1 METECKK
8 VDVIAESK
16 SSETSEKKNSEKKM
30 DFGDKT
36 GRTRRKL
43 IKMRIQPASVFVD
56 EGEDKIEV
64 GKVRIQALNFQGSA
78 LISSNTKNHN
88 VV

>member
-1 METECKK
+1 METECEKVETNGSDKK
-8 VDVIAESK
+8 CL
-16 SSETSEKKNSEKKM
+16 ETKM

-64 GKVRIQALNFQGSA
+64 GKVRIYIFL
-78 LISSNTKNHN
+78 L
-88 VV
+88 

>member
-1 METECKK
+1 MDTKCEK
-8 VDVIAESK
+8 VKVKAESK
-16 SSETSEKKNSEKKM
+16 ITEKKK

-36 GRTRRKL
+36 GRTRRKM

-64 GKVRIQALNFQGSA
+64 GKVRNFPDSKQNDCKVFK
-78 LISSNTKNHN
+78 LIDF
-88 VV
+88 

>member
-1 METECKK
+1 METECEKVETNGSDKK
-8 VDVIAESK
+8 CL
-16 SSETSEKKNSEKKM
+16 ETKM

-64 GKVRIQALNFQGSA
+64 GKVRIYIFYSK
-78 LISSNTKNHN
+78 LIAFLSILKQDAMNLKLC
-88 VV
+88 

>member
-1 METECKK
+1 MLYWNTHTVCDIHIYSLILRMETKCEK
-8 VDVIAESK
+8 VKVKAESK
-16 SSETSEKKNSEKKM
+16 SSEKKV

-36 GRTRRKL
+36 GRTRRKM

-64 GKVRIQALNFQGSA
+64 GKVRILYQLS
-78 LISSNTKNHN
+78 
-88 VV
+88 

>member
-1 METECKK
+1 METKCKNFEVK
-8 VDVIAESK
+8 TESK
-16 SSETSEKKNSEKKM
+16 NSGKKT

-36 GRTRRKL
+36 GRTRRKM

-64 GKVRIQALNFQGSA
+64 GKVRITS
-78 LISSNTKNHN
+78 
-88 VV
+88 

>member
-1 METECKK
+1 MDTKCEK
-8 VDVIAESK
+8 VKAESK
-16 SSETSEKKNSEKKM
+16 ISEKKK

-36 GRTRRKL
+36 GRTRRKM

-64 GKVRIQALNFQGSA
+64 GKVSILYYLNT
-78 LISSNTKNHN
+78 ISHEFSCLK
-88 VV
+88 VKRLQSV

>member
-1 METECKK
+1 MDTKCEK
-8 VDVIAESK
+8 VKVKAESK
-16 SSETSEKKNSEKKM
+16 ITEKKK

-36 GRTRRKL
+36 GRTRRKM

-64 GKVRIQALNFQGSA
+64 GKVSIPYYLNTICHEFS
-78 LISSNTKNHN
+78 
-88 VV
+88 